1 VRRGVTS
8 MALLAVLLVSGSG
21 QGASKGTFGPLQV
34 RESDALFVPGELIVQ
49 FESGVSLSARRDA
62 LDGAQVVES
71 LGPPGLALVRLEE
84 GSSVRASAAALT
96 RGAEIAFAE
105 PNYLGHYTQV
115 PPNDTRY
122 AELWGLNQASDADI
136 DAPEAWATTTGS
148 GTVIVGVADS
158 GVTWDH
164 PDLAGNIWVNDDD
177 AGDDTDDD
185 GNGFTDDV
193 RGWDFAEDDNDPRDL
208 LGHGT
213 HVAGTIGA
221 VGNNALGVTGVNQD
235 VALMPLRIGTNR
247 EIETAD
253 VIQGFTYAC
262 ANGADVVNGSFGFSV
277 KSLAMANVLKSAA
290 CQNTLFVFAA
300 GNDGVFLTNNT
311 AATNAYPCELH
322 RPAPHGFSVPNVVCV
337 AASTKSDA
345 LAGFSNRGPTA
356 VHLAAPGG
364 NGSGTPAL
372 EILST
377 WPGYH
382 TVVAADNMETAGT
395 WGDQI
400 NLPATPPVA
409 ADKQWDRR
417 TGPATSPTFALTD
430 SSGSYINNRLRTI
443 RNMTAFDLSGEVG
456 CLLDFQ
462 ARIATETSFDFFGV
476 FAGVTTIANEDEP
489 FAVSGSTGGVF
500 IPLEADLT
508 MFDGE
513 PAVYVRF
520 FLDSDETF
528 VADGA
533 YVDDVLVKCLQ
544 LGTGDYQAIAG
555 TSMASP
561 HVAGVAALLLA
572 AKPDLTVAKLKNAL
586 LKGVDKKVA
595 FANRVSTGGRL
606 NADRSIDVALDVTPP
621 DTTITGRPPSPTRL
635 RTATFRFTSTQAGS
649 TFQCRHM
656 TGPWTACASPKTYTG
671 LKPGLHTFRV
681 RAVDPSLNVDPT
693 AAVDTWRI
701 TRP

>member
-1 VRRGVTS
+1 VRRS
-8 MALLAVLLVSGSG
+8 IAVLLGALLLAAPG
-21 QGASKGTFGPLQV
+21 FGADKGASGPLQA
-34 RESDALFVPGELIVQ
+34 RGADALFVPDELIVQ
-49 FESGVSLSARRDA
+49 FGSGVSLSTRRDA
-62 LDGAQVVES
+62 LGGAQVVES
-71 LGPPGLALVRLEE
+71 LGPPGLVVVRLEE
-84 GSSVRASAAALT
+84 GSSVTASAAALT
-96 RGAEIAFAE
+96 REAGIAFAE
-105 PNYLGHYTQV
+105 PNFIGHYLQV

-136 DAPEAWATTTGS
+136 DAPDAWATTTGS
-148 GTVIVGVADS
+148 NTVIVGVADS

-164 PDLAGNIWVNDDD
+164 PDLTGNIWVNDDD
-177 AGDDTDDD
+177 LGDDTDDD
-185 GNGFTDDV
+185 GNGFVDDF

-235 VALMPLRIGTNR
+235 VALMPLRIGTNQD
-247 EIETAD
+247 ITNAD

-311 AATNAYPCELH
+311 GATNAYPCELH
-322 RPAPHGFSVPNVVCV
+322 RPAPHGFSVPNIVCV
-337 AASTKSDA
+337 AASTMSDG
-345 LAGFSNRGPTA
+345 LAAFSNRGPTA
-356 VHLAAPGG
+356 VHLAAPGA
-364 NGSGTPAL
+364 N
-372 EILST
+372 ILST

-400 NLPATPPVA
+400 NVGGAVIP
-409 ADKQWDRR
+409 DKQWDRR
-417 TGPATSPTFALTD
+417 ARPGSPGTFALSD
-430 SSGSYINNRLRTI
+430 SSGNYPNNRLRTI
-443 RNMTAFDLSGEVG
+443 RNMTAYDLSGELG

-462 ARIATETSFDFFGV
+462 ARVAVESNFDFFGV
-476 FAGVTTIANEDEP
+476 FAGGTTTANEEELL
-489 FAVSGSTGGVF
+489 AMSGTTNGAFV
-500 IPLEADLT
+500 PLEADLAL
-508 MFDGE
+508 FDDLN
-513 PAVYVRF
+513 PVYVRF
-520 FLDSDETF
+520 FVDSDESI

-533 YVDDVLVKCLQ
+533 YVDDVLVKCIQPGLEN
-544 LGTGDYQAIAG
+544 YEAIAG

-572 AKPDLTVAKLKNAL
+572 AKPDLTLAKLKNAL
-586 LKGVDKKVA
+586 LKGVDKKAA
-595 FANRVSTGGRL
+595 FTNRVSTGGRL

-621 DTTITGRPPSPTRL
+621 NTTITGRPPSPTRL
-635 RTATFRFTSTQAGS
+635 KTATFRFTSTQAGS

-656 TGPWTACASPKTYTG
+656 LGPWTACASPKTYTG

-681 RAVDPSLNVDPT
+681 RAIDPALNMDPT
-693 AAVDTWRI
+693 PAVVTWRV
-701 TRP
+701 RA

>member
-1 VRRGVTS
+1 MRRGVVS
-8 MALLAVLLVSGSG
+8 SVVLGALLLVGSG
-21 QGASKGTFGPLQV
+21 AGAEKGTLGPLEA
-34 RESDALFVPGELIVQ
+34 RGADAQFVEGELIVQ
-49 FESGVSLSARRDA
+49 FESGVSTAARSDA
-62 LDGAQVVES
+62 LGSAQVVES
-71 LGPPGLALVRLEE
+71 LGAPGLVLVRLAE

-96 RGAEIAFAE
+96 REAGVVFAE
-105 PNYLGHYTQV
+105 PNFIGHYTQV

-148 GTVIVGVADS
+148 NTVIVGVADS

-177 AGDDTDDD
+177 LGDDFDDD
-185 GNGFTDDV
+185 SNGFVDDF

-247 EIETAD
+247 EITAGD

-262 ANGADVVNGSFGFSV
+262 ANGADVVNGSFGIG
-277 KSLAMANVLKSAA
+277 KSLAMANVMKSVP

-322 RPAPHGFSVPNVVCV
+322 RPAPHGFSVTNIVCV
-337 AASTKSDA
+337 AASTKGDG
-345 LAGFSNRGPTA
+345 LAGFSNRGPAA

-364 NGSGTPAL
+364 GGSGTAL
-372 EILST
+372 QILST

-382 TVVAADNMETAGT
+382 TVVAADNMETAWT

-400 NLPATPPVA
+400 NVGGTVLP
-409 ADKQWDRR
+409 DKQWDRR
-417 TGPATSPTFALTD
+417 SGPASSPTFALTD
-430 SSGSYINNRLRTI
+430 SSGLYVNSRLRTI
-443 RNMTAFDLSGEVG
+443 RNMSAYDLSGELG

-462 ARIATETSFDFFGV
+462 ARIATESNFDFFGV
-476 FAGVTTIANEDEP
+476 FAGVTTTANEEEVM
-489 FAVSGSTGGVF
+489 AVSGTTSGAF
-500 IPLEADLT
+500 IPLEADLSL
-508 MFDGE
+508 FDDLN
-513 PAVYVRF
+513 PVYVRF
-520 FLDSDETF
+520 FLDSDESI

-533 YVDDVLVKCLQ
+533 YVDDVLVKCIQ
-544 LGTGDYQAIAG
+544 LGAEGYEAIAG

-561 HVAGVAALLLA
+561 HVAGAAALILA
-572 AKPDLTVAKLKNAL
+572 ASPTLTVAKLKNAL
-586 LKGVDKKVA
+586 LKGVDKKAA

-606 NADRSIDVALDVTPP
+606 NVDRSIDVALDVTQP
-621 DTTITGRPPSPTRL
+621 DTTITARPPSPTRL
-635 RTATFRFTSTQAGS
+635 KTATFRFTSTDPGS

-656 TGPWTACASPKTYTG
+656 MGPWTACASGKTYTG

-681 RAVDPSLNVDPT
+681 RAIDPALNVDPI
-693 AAVDTWRI
+693 AAMDTWRVNA
-701 TRP
+701 